1 MSLRRILAV
10 VLKEMRHITRDA
22 RTLFLVTVSPAF
34 MLFAFAYVFS
44 FDVDHADLA
53 LMDLDR
59 SQVARDYVTRLVSG
73 DALSVVAYAEN
84 YDQVDR
90 LLVDGVVEAVLV
102 IPPGF
107 GDDVLAGRSAQV
119 QAVIDGAD
127 TIAAG
132 QTISMLTAASQ
143 AVAVEIQP
151 LARQLAVP
159 FDVRGRAWYNP
170 TLKSLFS
177 MVPGLVAVVLS
188 LPALS
193 LSLGLTRE
201 KELGTLEGLFTT
213 PIQGIEYLLG
223 KVSAYMVTGV
233 ISILLAWLVAVVWF
247 QVPFRGSLLLLV
259 LLTLDFFLASMGLSL
274 IIANW
279 AASQQTATFIVLMA
293 FFVPSFFLSGLIDP
307 VNRASWRSLLT
318 SWALP
323 TTHFVTI
330 SRAIFLKGVG
340 LPYLMVPSLI
350 LLGMGLIA
358 FGIGLALFDKK
369 LG

>member
-1 MSLRRILAV
+1 MSLRRILAI
-10 VLKEMRHITRDA
+10 VLKELRHITRDA
-22 RTLFLVTVSPAF
+22 RTLFLVTASPAF

-44 FDVDHADLA
+44 FDVDHANLA

-59 SQVARDYVTRLVSG
+59 SQVARDYVSRLVSG
-73 DALSVVAYAEN
+73 DTLSLVALAEN

-90 LLVDGVVEAVLV
+90 LLVDGVVQAVLV

-107 GDDVLAGRSAQV
+107 GDDILAGRPAQV
-119 QAVIDGAD
+119 QAVVDGTD

-132 QTISMLTAASQ
+132 QTVSMLSAASQ
-143 AVAVEIQP
+143 AVAVEIRP
-151 LARQLAVP
+151 LARRISAP
-159 FDVRGRAWYNP
+159 FEVRGRAWYNP

-193 LSLGLTRE
+193 LCLGLTRE

-213 PIQGIEYLLG
+213 PITSVEYLLG
-223 KVSAYMVTGV
+223 KVSAYMLTGV
-233 ISILLAWLVAVVWF
+233 VSVLLAWLVAVVWF
-247 QVPFRGSLLLLV
+247 RVPFRGSLWLLI
-259 LLTLDFFLASMGLSL
+259 LLTIDFFLASMGLSL

-279 AASQQTATFIVLMA
+279 VASQQTATFIVLMA

-307 VNRASWRSLLT
+307 INRASLRSMLT

-330 SRAIFLKGVG
+330 SRAVFLKGVG
-340 LPYLMVPSLI
+340 LPYLGMPSLI
-350 LLGMGLIA
+350 LFGMGVIA
-358 FGIGLALFDKK
+358 FGVGLALFDKK